1 MDLQCQT
8 LFRKLVPLA
17 HQTPW
22 VTLCSPAPLLQGM
35 TKPSLPAR
43 VQETSCSLHQGL
55 GTKEKLRWGLVHPC
69 PSMRSMNDIRHCA
82 PATTTTLGCARLAA
96 HLPSEARLNSE
107 TSSSVLV

>member
-8 LFRKLVPLA
+8 LFRKLVPLL

-22 VTLCSPAPLLQGM
+22 VTLSSPAPFLQGM
-35 TKPSLPAR
+35 TKLPLPAR
-43 VQETSCSLHQGL
+43 VQETSCSPHQGL
-55 GTKEKLRWGLVHPC
+55 GTTEKLRWGSVHPC
-69 PSMRSMNDIRHCA
+69 PSTRSMNGIRHCA
-82 PATTTTLGCARLAA
+82 PATITSGSTRLDA